1 VGNKGQ
7 SIFFQKNLIEN
18 TSGFM
23 AIQSLLQ
30 LLSSAFV
37 GMNAA
42 IDKTQRNGAGGGAG
56 YVPRKVS

>member
-1 VGNKGQ
+1 MGNKGQ

-30 LLSSAFV
+30 LLRSAFV

-42 IDKTQRNGAGGGAG
+42 IDKTQRNGAGGRGG

>member
-1 VGNKGQ
+1 MENKGQ